1 MSEVSNILNAKI
13 GFNYT
18 ISATIHSVEEK
29 EPKPGLKLIEITLVD
44 DSGTLIATV
53 FNQSWLLDTL
63 KPNDKVAVGGKVE
76 FNYGFKRMT
85 NPFIHVLDDEAS
97 QNNLSSVVSIHPSN
111 ENISSSWVSN
121 IVQNAF
127 DYLQKLDSIIP
138 ETYVEKYKLMDYFE
152 ALRAIHFPKTM
163 DELNRA
169 KRSIKYSQVLLQQ
182 LNALK
187 NIDTKET
194 QVFVCDFFVDKIKK
208 IVDASS
214 LYKDA
219 KGQTLM
225 ITPWSLGLAQY
236 KKALEEK
243 LGELHVAF
251 QIIDDNTSKENRWK
265 AIYDFKNGDLDLL
278 IGTAALL
285 NEEIEPKK
293 LSLAIVDEKTSF
305 EPSDLEKLSKLV
317 NENCDLIYLTSRQ
330 MPNSL
335 SCLLYPNSQV
345 NKIVLRH
352 SHECKVFVYEKDMRM
367 AAYEKA
373 VEDLKKNNQALIY
386 TPNVEFLINQMQEQT
401 FAGWHIGI
409 IQDDMT
415 IRDILKLIDGFDA
428 GKIDVLICA
437 SNIDIIIR
445 PKTDVCVIYENAD
458 RTSLSNLHQIR
469 GFALL
474 DHDNSSLHLIS
485 STKRKESLK
494 RLNLMTEVMDGETLV
509 TKDLELRREGSTLGF
524 DKWGFNALKLINVVR
539 DKAIIETANKDAKEI
554 LASDPELKNPQNKL
568 LDFEISRMFN

>member
-1 MSEVSNILNAKI
+1 M
-13 GFNYT
+13 
-18 ISATIHSVEEK
+18 
-29 EPKPGLKLIEITLVD
+29 
-44 DSGTLIATV
+44 
-53 FNQSWLLDTL
+53 
-63 KPNDKVAVGGKVE
+63 
-76 FNYGFKRMT
+76 
-85 NPFIHVLDDEAS
+85 
-97 QNNLSSVVSIHPSN
+97 
-111 ENISSSWVSN
+111 
-121 IVQNAF
+121 
-127 DYLQKLDSIIP
+127 
-138 ETYVEKYKLMDYFE
+138 
-152 ALRAIHFPKTM
+152 
-163 DELNRA
+163 
-169 KRSIKYSQVLLQQ
+169 
-182 LNALK
+182 
-187 NIDTKET
+187 
-194 QVFVCDFFVDKIKK
+194 
-208 IVDASS
+208 
-214 LYKDA
+214 
-219 KGQTLM
+219 
-225 ITPWSLGLAQY
+225 
-236 KKALEEK
+236 
-243 LGELHVAF
+243 
-251 QIIDDNTSKENRWK
+251 
-265 AIYDFKNGDLDLL
+265 

-401 FAGWHIGI
+401 FAGWQIGL

-524 DKWGFNALKLINVVR
+524 DK
-539 DKAIIETANKDAKEI
+539 
-554 LASDPELKNPQNKL
+554 
-568 LDFEISRMFN
+568 